1 MYSAMLALATS
12 CTNELEDLSVQE
24 AKSNGLTFKAEIENV
39 DSRAELVQDPTT
51 KIWNMFWYA
60 EDDKLAIFGKDI
72 NKVTTFSTPKYNWHI
87 DSKIDYKASRTLGEG
102 YFVADGTN
110 TFEFL
115 LKSPTE
121 GYYKPSF
128 RYVWPN
134 NVDVVTTDACRLKAT
149 LPAINAQ
156 DQTDLN
162 GSSTVKY
169 AFMSG
174 KMDQVEVPANAEKYS
189 ASDVLIGMKIMRKF
203 PLALYSVKNYDKN
216 LHGKLVSITLT
227 SLGQLNDAGT
237 AYADNTQESLDYG
250 TDATWDLVNDKKLT
264 DGTNEEKSVVL
275 AFNNYAGID
284 WSDDATAF
292 MTFNTVDRSENTK
305 PSWMKVEYEF
315 ENITFTDI
323 FSSKAN
329 YVGHQAYR
337 MSGTTA
343 KPQYDL
349 QAEPYLVVKNG
360 SKYAL
365 VINPSFTG
373 NVASIFDANGDVKDP
388 FNSTITYA
396 VSTIDRLVVYPDVVD
411 PTSFAKLTSLNTVEL
426 YNETELHTGMFNASI
441 TKLVADKVV
450 KVNKLFNT
458 ANGIT
463 PNYCAYENLSL
474 ASYLFKESDAINTLF
489 FNDVYTKA
497 SLKTLNISGVKDMI
511 YPFQNISLVFEDYT
525 SLKEVTLNPTGV
537 NVGQK
542 AFKNC
547 TALDKV
553 NGKVNL
559 SEFDATEAFYGTAIE
574 KIDVIGTSVPSYAF
588 YNCSILEEFT
598 FVPSTLRSI
607 NEYAFYGCSSLE
619 YVDLTNITTLGQA
632 AFNMSALKSANKNTN
647 LLTVGATSI
656 PFAALANTKIE
667 MVRFT
672 RATTIGNKILKL
684 APLSQVRFDRPFT
697 YINGT
702 VITTTETF
710 GADAKTVMLYVN
722 KAAQKNVNGSKLST
736 PLSWNIANTEITNW
750 DAIEFKGIYDNAYW
764 GN

>member
-1 MYSAMLALATS
+1 MLALATS

-24 AKSNGLTFKAEIENV
+24 VKSNGLTFKAEIENV
-39 DSRAELVQDPTT
+39 DSRAELVQDPAT
-51 KIWNMFWYA
+51 KVWNMFWYA
-60 EDDKLAIFGKDI
+60 EDDKLAIYGKDI
-72 NKVTTFSTPKYNWHI
+72 NKVSTFATPWNSWH
-87 DSKIDYKASRTLGEG
+87 SAHKLNYKASRTLGEG
-102 YFVADGTN
+102 YFVADGSSTY
-110 TFEFL
+110 EFL
-115 LKSPTE
+115 YKNPTE

-128 RYVWPN
+128 RYVWPYDVTPGTTAN
-134 NVDVVTTDACRLKAT
+134 NPLYVT

-156 DQTDLN
+156 NQTDLN

-174 KMDQVEVPANAEKYS
+174 AMDNVEVPANPEKYS

-203 PLALYSVKNYDKN
+203 PLALYSVKNYDVN
-216 LHGKLVSITLT
+216 LHGKLLSITLT

-237 AYADNTQESLDYG
+237 AYVIDSQESLDYG
-250 TDATWDLVNDKKLT
+250 IDATWDLVNDKKLA
-264 DGTNEEKSVVL
+264 DGTTEAQSVTL
-275 AFNNYAGID
+275 SFNGGAGIV

-292 MTFNTVDRSENTK
+292 MTFNTVDRTKNTK
-305 PSWMKVEYEF
+305 PSWMQVEYEF

-360 SKYAL
+360 SNYAL

-373 NVASIFDANGDVKDP
+373 NIASIFDASGDVKDP
-388 FNSTITYA
+388 FNSAITYPVA
-396 VSTIDRLVVYPDVVD
+396 TIDRLVVYPDVVD
-411 PTSFAKLTSLNTVEL
+411 PTSFAKLTALETVEL
-426 YNETELHTGMFNASI
+426 YNEAELHAGMFNAPI
-441 TKLVADKVV
+441 TKLVADKVT
-450 KVNKLFNT
+450 KVNYLFNT
-458 ANGIT
+458 ANGLT
-463 PNYCAYENLSL
+463 ATLCSYEELSL
-474 ASYLFKESDAINTLF
+474 ASYLFKESDAINQLF
-489 FNDVYTKA
+489 FNATTA
-497 SLKTLNISGVKDMI
+497 GSLKKLNISGVKDMI

-525 SLKEVTLNPTGV
+525 LLEEVTLNPTGV

-547 TALDKV
+547 SALAKV

-588 YNCSILEEFT
+588 YNCSYLEEFT

-607 NEYAFYGCSSLE
+607 NEKAFCNCASLQ
-619 YVDLTNITTLGQA
+619 YVDLTNITTLGEG
-632 AFNMSALKSANKNTN
+632 AFNSSALKSANKNTN

-656 PFAALANTKIE
+656 PNAALANTQIQ

-672 RATTIGNKILKL
+672 RATTIGNKILKS

-702 VITTTETF
+702 VIAIDQTF
-710 GADAKTVMLYVN
+710 GANAKKVMLYVN

-736 PLSWNIANTEITNW
+736 PLTWNSANTEIITW
-750 DAIEFKGIYDNAYW
+750 DAIEFMGIYDNAYW
-764 GN
+764 GI